1 MKTGKI
7 VATALF
13 LVGAGVTAL
22 VACSSDT
29 TSTPPTT
36 TTNSATVTVHV
47 TAAAGGTVSDPSGK
61 ATLAIPAGALA
72 ADTDIT
78 LATSAAANGSAGDVL
93 DFGPDG
99 LQFLKPAT
107 LTIKADGVTVP
118 DGKSVSVAILGGTTW
133 TPLTGSTFANGVAT
147 ADVMHFTKY
156 SIIIVD
162 GKVVIQPPASCDAA
176 QAGFT
181 NCGGDVSGTWKFLD
195 YCVDPK
201 VADSLKPVGCSGATA
216 TIEVTNTQTI
226 TFSGGTSGTVT
237 TSDGTA
243 TTTITT
249 EVPTTCLSDGGVG
262 VVCANLSDT
271 KTTCTDSATQG
282 NCHCVQT
289 DVKAQTGNTTTFPDP
304 ANPSEYCVQGNLLTV
319 RESKNG
325 VATGNLFVLQKL

>member
-1 MKTGKI
+1 MKMRF
-7 VATALF
+7 VLLTAFILA
-13 LVGAGVTAL
+13 GTGVTAL
-22 VACSSDT
+22 VACSSDST
-29 TSTPPTT
+29 TSSSGGTT
-36 TTNSATVTVHV
+36 SGTVTVHV
-47 TAAAGGTVSDPSGK
+47 TAAGGGTVSDPSGK
-61 ATLAIPAGALA
+61 ATLAIPPGALA

-162 GKVVIQPPASCDAA
+162 GKIVIQPPASCDAA

-195 YCVDPK
+195 YCIDPK
-201 VADSLKPVGCSGATA
+201 IADSLKPAGCSGATA

-237 TSDGTA
+237 TSDGTS
-243 TTTITT
+243 TSTITT

-289 DVKAQTGNTTTFPDP
+289 EVKAQTGSSNTFPDP

-319 RESKNG
+319 KESKNG